1 MKFRK
6 IVAVDDTGVQENGRV
21 QLQELAEEVIFY
33 DDLPDSEAQIIGR
46 IGNADAVLVSYNT
59 RITERIIAA
68 CPSIRYIGMCCTLY
82 GESSANVDILA
93 ARKRGI
99 EVKGIRDYG
108 DEGVVE
114 YVISELVRL
123 LHGFGDRQWKKE
135 AYELTGQKI
144 GVIGLG
150 RTGRMIADALCFLGA
165 ELYYYSRTRKPE
177 AEENHIR
184 YLPLHELLNTVDIAV
199 TCLPRNTLLLQEPEF
214 SCMGEPK
221 ILFNTSVG
229 ITFDLSALKSWLKNE
244 DNLYVCDKV
253 GMGGHESDLAARPN
267 VFYTDRVAGHSV
279 QCMQRLT
286 EKVVANVRA
295 FLAEE
300 E

>member
-6 IVAVDDTGVQENGRV
+6 IVAVDATGVQENGRV
-21 QLQELAEEVIFY
+21 QLGELAENVVFY

-46 IGNADAVLVSYNT
+46 IGDADAVLVSYNT
-59 RITERIIAA
+59 RITERMIAA

-82 GESSANVDILA
+82 GESSANVDIVA

-99 EVKGIRDYG
+99 QVTGIRDYG

-123 LHGFGDRQWKKE
+123 LHGFGGRQWKKE

-144 GVIGLG
+144 GIIGLG
-150 RTGRMIADALCFLGA
+150 RTGRMIADALHFLGA

-177 AEENHIR
+177 AEERYIR
-184 YLPLHELLNTVDIAV
+184 YLPLHELLTTVDIAG

-214 SCMGEPK
+214 SCLGGPK

-229 ITFDLSALKSWLKNE
+229 ITFELSALKSWLKNE
-244 DNLYVCDKV
+244 NNLYVCDRV
-253 GMGGHESDLAARPN
+253 GMGGLEAELAARPN

-286 EKVVANVRA
+286 EKVIANVKA
-295 FLAEE
+295 FLAGK
-300 E
+300 